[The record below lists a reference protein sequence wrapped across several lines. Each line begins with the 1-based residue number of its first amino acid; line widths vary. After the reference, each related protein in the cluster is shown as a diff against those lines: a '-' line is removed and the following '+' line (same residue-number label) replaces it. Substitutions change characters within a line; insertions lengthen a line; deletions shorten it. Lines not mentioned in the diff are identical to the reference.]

1 MGNRRWKSSG
11 SLVGRLYPSPS
22 DLSLWDPLKT
32 SLFFFHL
39 SLSLPWYT
47 PEGESY
53 LTPGPITSGAGRGGA
68 GRGGAGGAKQD
79 RGGEIR

>member
-1 MGNRRWKSSG
+1 MGNRQWKSSG

-53 LTPGPITSGAGRGGA
+53 LTPGPTTSGA